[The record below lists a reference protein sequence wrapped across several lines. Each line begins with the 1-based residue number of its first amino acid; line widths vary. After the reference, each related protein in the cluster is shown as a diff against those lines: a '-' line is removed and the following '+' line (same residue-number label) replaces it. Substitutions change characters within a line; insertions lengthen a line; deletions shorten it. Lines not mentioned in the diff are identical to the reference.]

1 MDRSRP
7 LRGPSS
13 RLLALGGL
21 TKASQD
27 PLFSKDTVA
36 AEVRAEDAAEASD
49 PGEDQGGA
57 DSKMFITDSRW
68 PEENRL

>member
-1 MDRSRP
+1 MDRSLP

-13 RLLALGGL
+13 RLLALDGS
-21 TKASQD
+21 TKASHE
-27 PLFSKDTVA
+27 PLSNWA
-36 AEVRAEDAAEASD
+36 MAGVRAEDAAEASD

-57 DSKMFITDSRW
+57 DSKMFTTDSRW